1 MMKEKT
7 NLSMNL
13 SFMSFLQGMLQE
25 KNYINL
31 SEQTRKG
38 KQIGIFVFL
47 DFESDCF
54 TNFVVITNKTSWD

>member
-1 MMKEKT
+1 
-7 NLSMNL
+7 MNL

-31 SEQTRKG
+31 SEQTRKR

-47 DFESDCF
+47 DFELDGF
-54 TNFVVITNKTSWD
+54 TNFVVITNRTSWD